1 LVRRLSD
8 RFVLGAPFEILVK
21 GKDTKIRVYA
31 LTGAVRASDRHR
43 IRDRISGGLGRK
55 RPDASGGAATQ
66 ET

>member
-31 LTGAVRASDRHR
+31 LTGAVRASDRHGV
-43 IRDRISGGLGRK
+43 RDTIGGGLGRK
-55 RPDASGGAATQ
+55 RPEASREPATSA
-66 ET
+66 T